1 MMNRE
6 IVPLPFQ
13 PLNWHAWQTRF
24 LFFTGKGGVGKTTIA
39 STVAVELATSGKR
52 VLVVST
58 DPASNLDDMF
68 AVSVGSTPIPVP
80 GVSGLFVM
88 NLDPEASAASYRERV
103 VAPYRGILPD
113 SVVRSM
119 EEQLSGACTVEI
131 AAFNEFTGILATPA
145 VTEQYD
151 QILFD
156 TAPTGHTLRLLTL
169 PGAWSG
175 FMATNPSG
183 ASCLGPLAGLEAQRA
198 QYEHSVRLLA
208 DPTQTTIVLVSRPEI
223 SALREAARAGGEL
236 KAAGIANQQLVLNGF
251 FPMQPEQDAIAEALV
266 ARQHEAIETM
276 PAVLRQMPIWTVPL
290 VANGLTGIDAL
301 HALANPTQ
309 NDDSPHSGRDVPGD
323 EVQTEETELAG
334 LDDLVRQLAAQGHG
348 VVMMMGKGG
357 VGKTTLAAAVAV
369 ALAHQ
374 GYPVHLSTTDP
385 AAHVSS
391 TIGRHLPT
399 GLTLSRIDPT
409 VEIARY
415 QQEVLTAT
423 GDLDEE
429 GRALLE
435 EDLRSPCTEEI
446 AVFRAFA
453 RIVEQAEGSFVI
465 LDTAPTGHTLLLLDA
480 AQSYHRE
487 VARSVG
493 DVPDS
498 IRVLLPRLRDP
509 HYTKILIVSL
519 AEATPIH
526 EAERLQADLRRA
538 GIEPFGWVVNASLAK
553 SGTRHPFLVAR
564 THLELPYI
572 QRVRQHLASQ
582 VWFVPWYSEAPI
594 GEKALVAMAAR

>member
-1 MMNRE
+1 MSKDTF
-6 IVPLPFQ
+6 PLPFQ
-13 PLNWHAWQTRF
+13 RLNWHAWQTRF

-39 STVAVELATSGKR
+39 STVAIELATAGKR

-58 DPASNLDDMF
+58 DPASNLDDTF
-68 AVSVGSTPIPVP
+68 VVRVGSTAIPVP

-103 VAPYRGILPD
+103 TAPYRGVLPD

-169 PGAWSG
+169 PGAWSE
-175 FMATNPSG
+175 FIATNPGG
-183 ASCLGPLAGLEAQRA
+183 ASCLGPLAGLEAQRT
-198 QYEHSVRLLA
+198 QYEHAVRLLA

-223 SALREAARAGGEL
+223 SALREAARTGGEL
-236 KAAGIANQQLVLNGF
+236 KAAGIANQHLVLNGF

-276 PAVLRQMPIWTVPL
+276 PDVFRQMPTWAVPL
-290 VANGLTGIDAL
+290 VANDLTGIDAL
-301 HALANPTQ
+301 YALAATTQ
-309 NDDSPHSGRDVPGD
+309 NDSTPRPGMDVSL
-323 EVQTEETELAG
+323 EEIQTEGETLAG
-334 LDDLVRQLAAQGHG
+334 LDNLVHQLATQGHG

-391 TIGRHLPT
+391 TIGQHLPS
-399 GLTLSRIDPT
+399 GLTLSRIDPA

-415 QQEVLTAT
+415 QQEVLTAA
-423 GDLDEE
+423 GALDEA

-493 DVPDS
+493 DVPES
-498 IRVLLPRLRDP
+498 VRVLLPHLRDP
-509 HYTKILIVSL
+509 RFTKILIVTL

-526 EAERLQADLRRA
+526 EAQRLQADLRRA

-553 SGTRHPFLVAR
+553 SGTRHPFLLAR
-564 THLELPYI
+564 TRLEMPYI

-594 GEKALVAMAAR
+594 GEKALFAMMAR

>member
-309 NDDSPHSGRDVPGD
+309 NDDSPHPGRDVPGD
-323 EVQTEETELAG
+323 DVQTEETELAG

-399 GLTLSRIDPT
+399 GLTLSRIDPA

-415 QQEVLTAT
+415 QQEVLTAA

-480 AQSYHRE
+480 TQSYHRE

-509 HYTKILIVSL
+509 HYTKILIVTL

-526 EAERLQADLRRA
+526 EAARLQADLRRA
-538 GIEPFGWVVNASLAK
+538 GIEPFGWVVNASLAQ
-553 SGTRHPFLVAR
+553 SGTRHPLLVAR
-564 THLELPYI
+564 TRLELPYI

-582 VWFVPWYSEAPI
+582 VWFVPWYREAPT
-594 GEKALVAMAAR
+594 GEKALVAMAAG

>member
-1 MMNRE
+1 MSRDTL
-6 IVPLPFQ
+6 PLPFQ

-39 STVAVELATSGKR
+39 STVAVELAAAGKR
-52 VLVVST
+52 VLIVST

-68 AVSVGSTPIPVP
+68 AVSVGSTAIPVP

-103 VAPYRGILPD
+103 IAPYRGILPD
-113 SVVRSM
+113 TVVRSM

-175 FMATNPSG
+175 FIATNPGG
-183 ASCLGPLAGLEAQRA
+183 ASCLGPLAGLEEQRA
-198 QYEHSVRLLA
+198 QYEHAVRLLA

-236 KAAGIANQQLVLNGF
+236 KAAGLANQQLVLNGF

-276 PAVLRQMPIWTVPL
+276 PAVFRQMPIWAVPL
-290 VANGLTGIDAL
+290 VVSGLTGIDAL
-301 HALANPTQ
+301 HALAAMTQ
-309 NDDSPHSGRDVPGD
+309 NDDNPRPGMDASRDETQTGD
-323 EVQTEETELAG
+323 TFAG
-334 LDDLVRQLAAQGHG
+334 LDDLVHQLATQGHG

-369 ALAHQ
+369 ALARQ

-391 TIGRHLPT
+391 TIGQHLPT
-399 GLTLSRIDPT
+399 GLTLSRIDPAM
-409 VEIARY
+409 EIARY
-415 QQEVLTAT
+415 QQEVLTAA
-423 GDLDEE
+423 GDLDEQ
-429 GRALLE
+429 GRAFLE

-453 RIVEQAEGSFVI
+453 RTVEQAEGSFVI

-493 DVPDS
+493 DVPAS
-498 IRVLLPRLRDP
+498 VRVLLPRLRDP
-509 HYTKILIVSL
+509 HFTKILIVTL

-564 THLELPYI
+564 TRLELPYI

-582 VWFVPWYSEAPI
+582 VWFVPWYREAPT
-594 GEKALVAMAAR
+594 GEVALFAMTAR

>member
-1 MMNRE
+1 MSRD
-6 IVPLPFQ
+6 ILPLPFQ

-39 STVAVELATSGKR
+39 STVAVELAAVGKR

-58 DPASNLDDMF
+58 DPASNLDDTF
-68 AVSVGSTPIPVP
+68 AISVGSTAIPVP
-80 GVSGLFVM
+80 GVCGLFVM

-103 VAPYRGILPD
+103 TAPYRGILPD

-145 VTEQYD
+145 VTQQYD

-175 FMATNPSG
+175 FIATNPGG

-198 QYEHSVRLLA
+198 QYEHAVRLLA
-208 DPTQTTIVLVSRPEI
+208 DATQTTIVLVSRPEI

-251 FPMQPEQDAIAEALV
+251 FPMHPEQDAIAEALV

-276 PAVLRQMPIWTVPL
+276 PDVFRQMPIWAVPL
-290 VANGLTGIDAL
+290 VANDLTGIDAL
-301 HALANPTQ
+301 HALAATTQ
-309 NDDSPHSGRDVPGD
+309 NHENPRPGMD
-323 EVQTEETELAG
+323 ISLAETQTGDALAG
-334 LDDLVRQLAAQGHG
+334 LDDLVRQLATQGHG

-391 TIGRHLPT
+391 TIGQHLPS
-399 GLTLSRIDPT
+399 GLTLSRIDPA

-415 QQEVLTAT
+415 QQEVLTAA
-423 GDLDEE
+423 GALDEQ

-453 RIVEQAEGSFVI
+453 RIVEQAKGSFVI

-493 DVPDS
+493 KVPAS
-498 IRVLLPRLRDP
+498 VRVLLPRLRDP
-509 HYTKILIVSL
+509 HFTKILIVTL

-526 EAERLQADLRRA
+526 EAQRLQADLRRA
-538 GIEPFGWVVNASLAK
+538 RIEPFGWVVNASLAK
-553 SGTRHPFLVAR
+553 SGTRHPFLIAR
-564 THLELPYI
+564 TRLELPHI
-572 QRVRQHLASQ
+572 QHVRQHLASQ

-594 GEKALVAMAAR
+594 GEKALVAMTAR

>member
-1 MMNRE
+1 MSRDTL
-6 IVPLPFQ
+6 PLPFQ

-39 STVAVELATSGKR
+39 STVAVELAAAGKR
-52 VLVVST
+52 VLIVST

-68 AVSVGSTPIPVP
+68 AVSVGSTAIPVP

-103 VAPYRGILPD
+103 IAPYRGILPD
-113 SVVRSM
+113 TVVRSM

-175 FMATNPSG
+175 FIATNPGG
-183 ASCLGPLAGLEAQRA
+183 ASCLGPLAGLEEQRA
-198 QYEHSVRLLA
+198 QYEHAVRLLA

-236 KAAGIANQQLVLNGF
+236 KAAGLANQQLVLNGF

-276 PAVLRQMPIWTVPL
+276 PVVFRQMPIWAVPL
-290 VANGLTGIDAL
+290 VVSGLTGIDAL
-301 HALANPTQ
+301 HALAAMTQ
-309 NDDSPHSGRDVPGD
+309 NDDNPRPGMDASRDETQTGD
-323 EVQTEETELAG
+323 TFAG
-334 LDDLVRQLAAQGHG
+334 LDDLVHQLATQGHG

-369 ALAHQ
+369 ALARQ

-391 TIGRHLPT
+391 TIGQHLPT
-399 GLTLSRIDPT
+399 GLTLSRIDPAM
-409 VEIARY
+409 EIARY
-415 QQEVLTAT
+415 QQEVLTAA
-423 GDLDEE
+423 GDLDEQ
-429 GRALLE
+429 GRAFLE

-453 RIVEQAEGSFVI
+453 RTVEQAEGSFVI

-493 DVPDS
+493 DVPAS
-498 IRVLLPRLRDP
+498 VRVLLPRLRDP
-509 HYTKILIVSL
+509 HFTKILIVTL

-564 THLELPYI
+564 TRLELPYI

-582 VWFVPWYSEAPI
+582 VWFVPWYREAPT
-594 GEKALVAMAAR
+594 GEVALFAMTAR